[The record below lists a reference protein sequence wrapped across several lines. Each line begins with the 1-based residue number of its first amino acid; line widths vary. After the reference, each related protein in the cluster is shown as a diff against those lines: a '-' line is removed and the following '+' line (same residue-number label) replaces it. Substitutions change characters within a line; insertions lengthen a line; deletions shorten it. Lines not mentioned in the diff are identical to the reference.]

1 MLTPA
6 AAQLAAA
13 TARTWPRQL
22 LAIVASALLFAASQP
37 SIGVSATAWIALV
50 PACWAMVQARTWQ
63 RALGIGVLLGALT
76 TGLVCWWLPQSVQAF
91 HGMSPW
97 AAWPIF
103 VGYALVGQLH
113 LPMFAL
119 LRWRWRARHDVASV
133 LILAASYAGLD
144 WLAPKLFKDT
154 LALAFYADAH
164 IIQIADLGGIFL
176 LTFVAVLVNQ
186 AVVAGIVTRRRSW
199 PVVLVACGAVL
210 ATVGYSVLR
219 REQIVNAAAAAPSF
233 RAAVIQANIGNFQK
247 VASERGDFDAVVDV
261 MKRYGTLSDREMTGP
276 VPPDVLVW
284 PETAYPLAWGAH
296 RTALDD
302 QIDEELTSYT
312 RERNV
317 TLVFGGYHRVATR
330 EYNSAIVL
338 GPDGHSDVYHKY
350 ILVPFAEKMP
360 FGTSMFS
367 TGDSPRTLTLPL
379 RGGGV
384 VTVAPII
391 CYEALAPSHV
401 IAGVRAGGQVILN
414 LTNDSW
420 FIATA
425 EKQLHL
431 ASSVLRSVETRRAQI
446 RSTNTGISALILADG
461 SIVNPGPIDAEV
473 ALSYQV
479 PILTGTSLAVQFGP
493 WAGPVA
499 LAAGL
504 LGVVGIELRRRRRR
518 AVG

>member
-1 MLTPA
+1 M
-6 AAQLAAA
+6 
-13 TARTWPRQL
+13 
-22 LAIVASALLFAASQP
+22 LFAVSQP

-50 PACWAMVQARTWQ
+50 PACWAIVQARTWQ
-63 RALGIGVLLGALT
+63 HALIIGASLGALT

-103 VGYALVGQLH
+103 VGYAFVGQLQF
-113 LPMFAL
+113 PIFAL
-119 LRWRWRARHDVASV
+119 LRWRWRERHDVASV
-133 LILAASYAGLD
+133 LVLAASYAGLD

-154 LALAFYADAH
+154 LALAFYGDAH
-164 IIQIADLGGIFL
+164 VIQIADLGGIFL

-186 AVVAGIVTRRRSW
+186 AVVAGLATRRRSW
-199 PVVLVACGAVL
+199 PVVLVSGGALL
-210 ATVGYSVLR
+210 ATVGYSVVR
-219 REQIVNAAAAAPSF
+219 RNQIVDATAAAPRF
-233 RAAVIQANIGNFQK
+233 RAAVIQANVGNFQK
-247 VASERGDFDAVVDV
+247 VAAERGDFDAVVDV

-276 VPPDVLVW
+276 VPPDVIVW

-296 RTALDD
+296 RTPLDD

-317 TLVFGGYHRVATR
+317 ALVFGGYHRVETR

-338 GPDGHSDVYHKY
+338 GPDGHADVYHKY
-350 ILVPFAEKMP
+350 LLVPFAEQMP
-360 FGTSMFS
+360 FGKAMFS
-367 TGDSPRTLTLPL
+367 TGDSPRTLALPL
-379 RGGGV
+379 RSGGA
-384 VTVAPII
+384 VTVVPII

-425 EKQLHL
+425 EKKLHL

-446 RSTNTGISALILADG
+446 RSTNTGISALILPDG
-461 SIVNPGPIDAEV
+461 TVENAGPVDAEV
-473 ALSYQV
+473 ALSYEV
-479 PILTGTSLAVQFGP
+479 PVLTGTSLAVKFGA
-493 WAGPVA
+493 WAGPVC
-499 LAAGL
+499 LGCGL
-504 LGVVGIELRRRRRR
+504 LGVIGLELRRRRR
-518 AVG
+518 

>member
-1 MLTPA
+1 M
-6 AAQLAAA
+6 
-13 TARTWPRQL
+13 
-22 LAIVASALLFAASQP
+22 LFAVSQP

-50 PACWAMVQARTWQ
+50 PACWAIVQARTW
-63 RALGIGVLLGALT
+63 RHALIIGASLGALT

-103 VGYALVGQLH
+103 VGYACVGQLQF
-113 LPMFAL
+113 PIFAL

-133 LILAASYAGLD
+133 LVLAASYAGLD

-154 LALAFYADAH
+154 LALAFYGDAH
-164 IIQIADLGGIFL
+164 VIQIADLGGIFL

-186 AVVAGIVTRRRSW
+186 AVVAGLATRRRSW
-199 PVVLVACGAVL
+199 PVVLVSGGALL
-210 ATVGYSVLR
+210 ATVGYSVVR
-219 REQIVNAAAAAPSF
+219 RNQIVDATAIAPRF
-233 RAAVIQANIGNFQK
+233 RAAVIQANVGNFQK
-247 VASERGDFDAVVDV
+247 VAAERGDFDAVVDV

-276 VPPDVLVW
+276 VPPDVIVW

-296 RTALDD
+296 RTPLDD

-317 TLVFGGYHRVATR
+317 TLVFGGYHRVETR

-350 ILVPFAEKMP
+350 LLVPFAEQMP
-360 FGTSMFS
+360 FGKAIFS
-367 TGDSPRTLTLPL
+367 TGDSPRTLALPL
-379 RGGGV
+379 RRGGA

-425 EKQLHL
+425 EKKLHL

-446 RSTNTGISALILADG
+446 RSTNTGISALILPDG
-461 SIVNPGPIDAEV
+461 TIENAGPVDAEV
-473 ALSYQV
+473 ALSYEV
-479 PILTGTSLAVQFGP
+479 PILTGTSLAVKFGA
-493 WAGPVA
+493 WAGPVC
-499 LAAGL
+499 LGCGL
-504 LGVVGIELRRRRRR
+504 LGVGGIELRRRRRR
-518 AVG
+518 S